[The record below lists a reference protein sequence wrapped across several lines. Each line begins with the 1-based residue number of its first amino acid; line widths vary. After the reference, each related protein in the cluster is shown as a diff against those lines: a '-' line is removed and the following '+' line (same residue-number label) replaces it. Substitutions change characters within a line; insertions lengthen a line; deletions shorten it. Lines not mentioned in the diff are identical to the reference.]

1 MVVGSAFEARGSS
14 IPERLGKHLIV
25 GKLATGGMASVFL
38 ARLVGPVGF
47 ENVVVVK
54 RMLPHLAEDERF
66 REMFADEAR
75 TVAKIRHPNVVRT
88 FELVSEG
95 EELYLVME
103 YLEGD
108 TLQRLAHG
116 LASRGQHL
124 SLGQICSI
132 IAEAAAGLHAAHEL
146 VGEDGE
152 LLGVVHRDVSPHN
165 LFVTFD
171 GSVKVIDFGIAKSVD
186 QANQTSTGELK
197 GKFAYMAPEQVAAR
211 GTSRRTDVF
220 ALGIV
225 LWELLTRKRLFH
237 RENQMVTLRAVT
249 DEPTPLPSTIVDTVP
264 PGLDAICARC
274 LAKEPDDRFATM
286 AELRTAILAEARK
299 LDEPD
304 PSGELAR
311 TMQLLFEKSIAQR
324 RAMLRESRVAE
335 PTSHGRSMEPAAIID
350 VQVDDVVTDAS
361 SIRRAETATAEKPSS
376 RRGLWVAGGALLL
389 AVLVIGGLAAMSVGH
404 DTPETVA
411 IAHETPAPTP
421 TPPPSTVVATP
432 EPGPT
437 TSRVAITIES
447 DPAGALVTVDGIA
460 RGNTPVTLD
469 LVQGDE
475 PVTLELTA
483 DGRRTTTTRFLPDH
497 AQTLQIPLPRT
508 LHGAGAHPA
517 EAETRPG
524 FFAFE

>member
-1 MVVGSAFEARGSS
+1 
-14 IPERLGKHLIV
+14 
-25 GKLATGGMASVFL
+25 MASVFL

-132 IAEAAAGLHAAHEL
+132 VAEAAAGLHAAHEL

-171 GSVKVIDFGIAKSVD
+171 GSVKVIDFGIAKSID

-311 TMQLLFEKSIAQR
+311 TMQLLFEKSIAHR
-324 RAMLRESRVAE
+324 RAMLKESRVAE
-335 PTSHGRSMEPAAIID
+335 PTSHGRSMEPATIID

-361 SIRRAETATAEKPSS
+361 SIRRAETVTAEKPS
-376 RRGLWVAGGALLL
+376 RRGLWLAGGALLS
-389 AVLVIGGLAAMSVGH
+389 AVVVIGGLAAMTFGH
-404 DTPETVA
+404 EPDRHETVA
-411 IAHETPAPTP
+411 VAQETP
-421 TPPPSTVVATP
+421 TPQAPASTVVAAAP
-432 EPGPT
+432 QPT
-437 TSRVAITIES
+437 ASRVAITIES
-447 DPAGALVTVDGIA
+447 DPAGALVTIDGIA

-469 LVQGDE
+469 LVRADE

-483 DGRRTTTTRFLPDH
+483 DGRRTTTTRFMPDH
-497 AQTLQIPLPRT
+497 VQTLQIPLARAS
-508 LHGAGAHPA
+508 HGTGSHATEA
-517 EAETRPG
+517 EARPG